1 MLEDAR
7 GQSALKTQVTPASP
21 PPPSSS
27 TVSRRD
33 YIMVPV
39 LIIATAAV
47 MFAAAEIGTRIA
59 FPAHEDYTTC
69 VTEDKSGTFHSVPNC
84 SVTTKIAE
92 GPWVTYKY
100 NECGYRTNDSCGS
113 RQPGT
118 LRIAFIGASITQGY
132 HVPLEQTFPEE
143 TAKAIASATGRKVQ
157 DENLGFEALSPLQVY
172 RRVSEVIALHPD
184 LVVYA
189 VSPFDLEEKLDPEQ
203 LAARNHP
210 EITFDRPAATI
221 HLSFLKWVA
230 INIQDSRA
238 IIMAQHF
245 LFTNTDTYLRLSLS
259 RGDKTD
265 YMRQPLSL
273 PWQKRFADFN
283 LILTDMANRFH
294 AAGIPMLIIAVPSHQ
309 IAALLSSN
317 QRPPNSDAFEFG
329 SNIEKLAKPLGVG
342 YVDATKAFS
351 QVPHSDRLFYLF
363 ESHLTGEGNAVVA
376 KALIRKCLD
385 GSVPAFAQHRS
396 RAELNSRAPKPY

>member
-1 MLEDAR
+1 MMLDPRE
-7 GQSALKTQVTPASP
+7 QSLPGTQPAPASSIIP
-21 PPPSSS
+21 AKPKL
-27 TVSRRD
+27 SRRD
-33 YIMVPV
+33 YFMVPV
-39 LIIATAAV
+39 LIVATAAM
-47 MFAAAEIGTRIA
+47 MFAGAEIGSRMIW
-59 FPAHEDYTTC
+59 PAHEDYKTC
-69 VTEDKSGTFHSVPNC
+69 VREDKSGTLHSVPNC
-84 SVTTKIAE
+84 SVSTKIAE

-100 NECGYRTNDSCGS
+100 NECGYRTNDSCGIK
-113 RQPGT
+113 PAGV

-132 HVPLEQTFPEE
+132 HVPLNETFPER
-143 TAKAIASATGRKVQ
+143 TARAIANATGRTVQ
-157 DENLGFEALSPLQVY
+157 DENLGFEGLSPLQVY

-189 VSPFDLEEKLDPEQ
+189 VSPFDLEEQLDPDQ

-265 YMRQPLSL
+265 YMREPLSP

-294 AAGIPMLIIAVPSHQ
+294 AAGIPMLIMAVPSHQ
-309 IAALLSSN
+309 IAALLSSEHHA
-317 QRPPNSDAFEFG
+317 PNSDAFEFG
-329 SNIEKLAKPLGVG
+329 DNIEKLAKPLGIG

-376 KALIRKCLD
+376 KALIHKCLD
-385 GSVPAFAQHRS
+385 GSVPAFRQTLTPVAGDQLVSKR
-396 RAELNSRAPKPY
+396 